1 MSDKKL
7 QQRRVAFLA
16 TQGFEEAELFEPRK
30 ALDKAGAQTVVIAP
44 KAGRIEAL
52 KHDEKGEWID
62 VDLTLDQA
70 DPDGFDALVLPG
82 GAINADALRVEPKAQ
97 AFVRRMDEKKKPIA
111 VICHGPWLL
120 VSAGLVRGRTLTS

>member
-44 KAGRIEAL
+44 KAGRIASPE
-52 KHDEKGEWID
+52 
-62 VDLTLDQA
+62 T
-70 DPDGFDALVLPG
+70 
-82 GAINADALRVEPKAQ
+82 
-97 AFVRRMDEKKKPIA
+97 
-111 VICHGPWLL
+111 
-120 VSAGLVRGRTLTS
+120 